1 VFENEPTA
9 TLRFTENFGG
19 VARPQTV
26 CADGFTVS
34 IQASSFHY
42 CVPKKD
48 NANYTHVELGF
59 PSQRPEPWSEWS
71 EYADNPDQPTES
83 VYGYVPVAMVI
94 ALIDRHTTI
103 PTPTIKDGSL
113 SMRQITDATASIENS
128 YPKQVPS

>member
-48 NANYTHVELGF
+48 NANYTHVEVGF
-59 PSQRPEPWSEWS
+59 PSQRPEPWLMWE
-71 EYADNPDQPTES
+71 EFCENPERPTET
-83 VYGYVPVAMVI
+83 VYGYVPVEMVLVLLESHGGVPGP
-94 ALIDRHTTI
+94 AVASS
-103 PTPTIKDGSL
+103 SL
-113 SMRQITDATASIENS
+113 LGIES
-128 YPKQVPS
+128 